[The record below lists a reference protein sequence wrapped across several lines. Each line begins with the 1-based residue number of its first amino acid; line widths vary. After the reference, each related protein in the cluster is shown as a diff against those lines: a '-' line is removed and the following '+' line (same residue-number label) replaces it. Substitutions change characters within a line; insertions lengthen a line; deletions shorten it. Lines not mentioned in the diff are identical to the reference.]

1 MGGKFAVLT
10 APLPPYIKDKLPQIA
25 ECKGFLQE
33 QCRHNLQVFD
43 KELNAA
49 DIAGKYQEN
58 EAKGDSNKILVVCN
72 TVKKAQSV
80 FADLREA
87 LPDAEINLLYSKFI
101 KKDRAAKE
109 KQILADGQTYCH
121 YDSKKVFGAASRCVR
136 QFFVI

>member
-10 APLPPYIKDKLPQIA
+10 ATLPPYIKDKLPQIA

-58 EAKGDSNKILVVCN
+58 EANGDSNKILVVCN

-80 FADLREA
+80 L
-87 LPDAEINLLYSKFI
+87 AE
-101 KKDRAAKE
+101 
-109 KQILADGQTYCH
+109 
-121 YDSKKVFGAASRCVR
+121 
-136 QFFVI
+136 